1 MKIAYDS
8 DVDILTIDFKSRKIL
23 VSEEVLPGVIADFDP
38 DGLLV
43 GFEIMDASKF
53 GDYSEFILFLSK
65 WGDEERVL
73 DSDGNLSVSP
83 RKSKAISGRD

>member
-8 DVDILTIDFKSRKIL
+8 DVDILTIDFKSRRIW

-38 DGLLV
+38 EGLLV

-73 DSDGNLSVSP
+73 DEDGNLSISR
-83 RKSKAISGRD
+83 RKRKAIVEGD

>member
-8 DVDILTIDFKSRKIL
+8 DVDILTIDFKSRRIW

-38 DGLLV
+38 EGLLV

-53 GDYSEFILFLSK
+53 GDYSEFILYMSK
-65 WGDEERVL
+65 WGEERVL
-73 DSDGNLSVSP
+73 DEDGNLSVSP
-83 RKSKAISGRD
+83 LKTKAISGGD

>member
-8 DVDILTIDFKSRKIL
+8 DVDILTIDFKSRRIW

-38 DGLLV
+38 EGLLV
-43 GFEIMDASKF
+43 GFEIMDAGKF
-53 GDYSEFILFLSK
+53 GDYSEFVVFLSK

-73 DSDGNLSVSP
+73 DADGNFSVSP
-83 RKSKAISGRD
+83 RKPKAISAGD

>member
-1 MKIAYDS
+1 M
-8 DVDILTIDFKSRKIL
+8 

-38 DGLLV
+38 EGLLV

-65 WGDEERVL
+65 WGDEEKGAGRRWQ
-73 DSDGNLSVSP
+73 SFRFPAQEQSYFRGRLSYDYNRTNP
-83 RKSKAISGRD
+83 PT